1 MLIHNRQLFGS
12 VNQVQSYEKNV
23 IGGAML
29 DNVFQHKLTV
39 SQNYTSRNLTKKE
52 ENTHTISTS
61 VLFSVEL
68 VDKP

>member
-1 MLIHNRQLFGS
+1 MIHNRQLFGA

-39 SQNYTSRNLTKKE
+39 SEKTILP
-52 ENTHTISTS
+52 ENSQKRKRTPTQS
-61 VLFSVEL
+61 VQVSSFLL
-68 VDKP
+68 D